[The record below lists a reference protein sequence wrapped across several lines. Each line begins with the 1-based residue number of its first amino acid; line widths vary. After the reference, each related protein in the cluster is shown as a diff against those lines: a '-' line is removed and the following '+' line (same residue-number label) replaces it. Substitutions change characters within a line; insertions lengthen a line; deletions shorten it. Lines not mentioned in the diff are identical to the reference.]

1 MARRGW
7 GIPDSGYRRRAMYRN
22 IPLGFSDT
30 LVGGLGCRL
39 GRRCW
44 MPAAPSGRHRR
55 PAPPSPGQPPFAGLA
70 NTPYGVAFSLP
81 LVAVPAHPRR
91 KDGGCRRRSKSFSWC
106 GFCMGI
112 DIFSFAAYNNS
123 TRQATACV
131 CQSVEVRECAGRH
144 CLTELARG
152 VVQ

>member
-1 MARRGW
+1 MDVLGSEGGGVSRIRDTVGEQCI
-7 GIPDSGYRRRAMYRN
+7 GISLWDFPIRS
-22 IPLGFSDT
+22 LGPPQAPVSLLSQVWRT
-30 LVGGLGCRL
+30 RL
-39 GRRCW
+39 TAWLFRSL
-44 MPAAPSGRHRR
+44 AA
-55 PAPPSPGQPPFAGLA
+55 
-70 NTPYGVAFSLP
+70 
-81 LVAVPAHPRR
+81 AVPAHPRR

>member
-1 MARRGW
+1 MDFARSVW

-30 LVGGLGCRL
+30 LVGGT
-39 GRRCW
+39 
-44 MPAAPSGRHRR
+44 
-55 PAPPSPGQPPFAGLA
+55 PSPGQPAFTGLA